1 MFFVYVSFPMTNDTP
16 KPTDDSLG
24 LLGNPQ
30 LLLDLLRQ
38 QTAAIEALHG
48 QLQAQSRLIEELREE
63 LARTRRQLEAA
74 ERASHRQAAPF
85 RVEERQRKQTPGRP
99 GRPKGHPGACR
110 PRPQQIDETIDVA
123 LECCPKCG
131 GAVHDIETIEQII
144 EELPAVR
151 PRVYR
156 LLTRRA
162 RCGCCGEVASTHP
175 LQTSTATG
183 AAGVHLGPRAQAVAM
198 ELNRRHGLTMRKSC
212 AVLGQLFDLKLTAG
226 GLTQIAHRLA
236 GRLEEPWEALRSE
249 ARTAEVIH
257 ADETGWWLGGQGRQ
271 LWVFT
276 HPALT
281 LYQGRASRGRDVIHD
296 VLGADFAGV
305 LVSDCLASY
314 DNATAIQ
321 QKCYSHHLKAIAKA
335 IQARVAPE
343 GAPGAGG
350 EGTGFLQ
357 EIKAL
362 LKSAMLFKRLK
373 PQLAAE
379 EWAEVRAGLERRAAS
394 LLAPARADPLEEAV
408 ANRLRKQHDHLFTFL
423 DHDAVDATNNLAERQ
438 LRPAVISRK
447 LSAGNKT
454 ERGARKWEK
463 LASLAATCAQRGDCF
478 LDLIATAATQIPATP
493 R

>member
-1 MFFVYVSFPMTNDTP
+1 MSNDTP
-16 KPTDDSLG
+16 KSRCDSLV

-38 QTAAIEALHG
+38 QTAAIEALRE
-48 QLQAQSRLIEELREE
+48 QLEKQSRQVEAQSRLIEELREE
-63 LARTRRQLEAA
+63 LARTRRQLEES
-74 ERASHRQAAPF
+74 ERAAHRQAAPF
-85 RVEERQRKQTPGRP
+85 RTEPAKRKQTPGRP

-110 PRPQQIDETIDVA
+110 PKPEQIDETIDIK

-144 EELPAVR
+144 EEIPPVR

-175 LQTSTATG
+175 LQTSIATG
-183 AAGVHLGPRAQAVAM
+183 AAGVHLGPRAQAVAL
-198 ELNRRHGLTMRKSC
+198 ELNRRHGLTMRKTC
-212 AVLGQLFDLKLTAG
+212 AVLGQLFGLKLTPG
-226 GLTQIAHRLA
+226 GLAQVAHRMA
-236 GRLEEPWEALRSE
+236 GRLEEPWEALRRE
-249 ARTAEVIH
+249 ARTAPVIH
-257 ADETGWWLGGQGRQ
+257 ADETGWWLGGEGRQ

-281 LYQGRASRGRDVIHD
+281 LYQVRASRGRDVIHD
-296 VLGADFAGV
+296 VLGEDFAGV

-321 QKCYSHHLKAIAKA
+321 HKCYSHHLKAIAKA
-335 IQARVAPE
+335 VEARA
-343 GAPGAGG
+343 APGGEAREGG

-357 EIKAL
+357 EIKAM

-373 PQLAAE
+373 PGLAGE
-379 EWAEVRAGLERRAAS
+379 EWADVRKGLERRAAS
-394 LLAPARADPLEEAV
+394 LLAPTRADPLEEAV
-408 ANRLRKQHDHLFTFL
+408 ANRLRKQQDHLFTFL
-423 DHDAVDATNNLAERQ
+423 DYDAVDATNNLAERQ

-454 ERGARKWEK
+454 EHGARTWEK
-463 LASLAATCAQRGDCF
+463 LASLAATCAQRGESF
-478 LDLIATAATQIPATP
+478 LDLIAAAAAQLPATP